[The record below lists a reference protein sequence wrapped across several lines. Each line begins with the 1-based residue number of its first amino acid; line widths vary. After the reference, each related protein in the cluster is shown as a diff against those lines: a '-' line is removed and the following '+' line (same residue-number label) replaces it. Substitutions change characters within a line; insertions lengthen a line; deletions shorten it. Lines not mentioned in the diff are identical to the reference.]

1 MTEAAHVS
9 ETYTNRVTTREFLSG
24 ESWLGIKPDAVPS
37 RQRVGPL
44 GSTSDTSSK
53 YSSSKPLSGEQKE
66 SCLSE
71 LVRVRM

>member
-9 ETYTNRVTTREFLSG
+9 ETYTNRVTTHKFLSG
-24 ESWLGIKPDAVPS
+24 ESWLGLKPDAVPS

-53 YSSSKPLSGEQKE
+53 YSSSKPLSGE
-66 SCLSE
+66 
-71 LVRVRM
+71 